1 MRRLFIWLPLL
12 LILLPIAFLID
23 NNQVVGQTTDSLV
36 ACKDIAFSTEE
47 DFLTQGPVPAD
58 GNPIISDGDLLS
70 GSGGVCMRNREL
82 LNFWDVQVDLGLDAV
97 DILDVE
103 GGLVAFSTE
112 LNDPRQRFSAG
123 DLLITWGAVIPNQ
136 ALLTLFQVQG
146 DRGLDAVH
154 FVGTGDAIL
163 AFSEAA
169 TTISRDAWLRDPGK
183 LSSELQRRG
192 IDIWFSIEGTV
203 LSAATVSIY
212 DGDLLSA
219 AHGSI
224 VLRNADLLP
233 NVVPA
238 GLPNRGVD
246 FGLDGFTA
254 SRATELQNGRFS
266 TEILYR
272 GELTFT
278 DGDVLKVGDG
288 IAIPD
293 VDLYKPFEPEA
304 DFLGTDALYIRLD
317 AQPQRDKFLPM
328 ILKRFRGVMP

>member
-1 MRRLFIWLPLL
+1 MRKLSIWLPLL
-12 LILLPIAFLID
+12 LILLSIAFLID
-23 NNQVVGQTTDSLV
+23 NNQVVGQTTGSLV
-36 ACKDIAFSTEE
+36 ACKDIAYSTEE
-47 DFLTQGPVPAD
+47 DFLTQGPVPVD

-82 LNFWDVQVDLGLDAV
+82 LRVWDLQVDLGLDAV
-97 DILDVE
+97 DVLDVE
-103 GGLVAFSTE
+103 RVLVAFSTE
-112 LNDPRQRFSAG
+112 LNDPSKRFSAG
-123 DLLITWGAVIPNQ
+123 DLLTTWGAVIPNQ
-136 ALLTLFQVQG
+136 VLLTLFQVQG

-154 FVGTGDAIL
+154 FVGTRDGIL
-163 AFSEAA
+163 AFNQTA
-169 TTISRDAWLRDPGK
+169 TAISRDEWLRDPGK
-183 LSSELQRRG
+183 LSGELRRNG

-203 LSAATVSIY
+203 LRAATVSIY

-224 VLRNADLLP
+224 VLSNAALLP
-233 NVVPA
+233 NAVPA

-254 SRATELQNGRFS
+254 SRSTELRDGRFS

-272 GELTFT
+272 GELAFT

-288 IAIPD
+288 IAIHD
-293 VDLYKPFEPEA
+293 EDLYKPFEPKA

-328 ILKRFRGVMP
+328 ILKRFLGVTP